1 MSFNLQTLTEG
12 IKQRHVGTQNKR
24 LVEKWS
30 RTGLLRGLNE
40 NHRENMATL
49 LENQAAQLLREANT
63 LGGDGGG
70 GDIRGFTNIA
80 FPIVRRV
87 FGGLVANELVS
98 IQPMSL
104 PSGLLFYLDYTY
116 GSSQGG
122 GVGDDAVATY
132 AEGQSIYNQP
142 TGKQIQSGSF
152 ATGGQY
158 DLVGSGFSRVHD
170 AVEAADL
177 ADEAEAVLTP
187 GSEANKKLAQSK
199 VLALLGSTSAANT
212 FDPDNPTHRAL
223 VDHDSQVIDLV
234 KAGTHKFMFVAALT
248 SAMDGFDS
256 TMVKDVAVSKLTDG
270 TTELLDANSAG
281 LGIFVPMSQS
291 AGQEIQGGSAHNVRR
306 LNKLGS
312 LAGGVFTANPL
323 SGSHVLMLV
332 RVSEELISGKHQDD
346 TNHGVAVPAVVG
358 AAQAGRLSL
367 GVVSFV
373 KSSAFSADPDVGDAL
388 TVPVFESDFGK
399 PGKNPGNPSPTI
411 PEIDIKIESLPVTA
425 QTRKLRARWS
435 PELAQDLNAYHS
447 MDAEV
452 ELTQILSEQIALEID
467 REILNDL
474 LTQARGANF
483 FWSRAPG
490 KFVNKRTGEEI
501 QRASTLNPGPA
512 FTGTVREWYET
523 LTETII
529 DVANEIH
536 RKTLRGSANFIV
548 VSPDVATVLEAS
560 VLYRPSYSL
569 DGDGQVG
576 APFTMGAE
584 KIGTLSNRFTVYK
597 DPYFPRNKIL
607 VGYKGGSYLETGFV
621 YAPYVPLIVTPTIFQ
636 PEDFTPRKG
645 VMTRYGKKMV
655 RADFYGTVTCLD
667 MNVI

>member
-1 MSFNLQTLTEG
+1 MSFTLQTLTEG
-12 IKQRHVGTQNKR
+12 IRDRHVGQQNKR

-30 RTGLLRGLNE
+30 RTGLLRGMEEVN
-40 NHRENMATL
+40 RENMATL
-49 LENQAAQLLREANT
+49 LENQAAQVLRESSTMGA
-63 LGGDGGG
+63 GDVG
-70 GDIRGFTNIA
+70 GFTNIA

-104 PSGLLFYLDYTY
+104 PSGLLFYLDYQY
-116 GSSQGG
+116 GSSRGG
-122 GVGDDAVATY
+122 FD
-132 AEGQSIYNQP
+132 EGQSIYGRPDGN
-142 TGKQIQSGSF
+142 GIQEG
-152 ATGGQY
+152 ADAVGGQY
-158 DLVGSGFSRVHD
+158 DLVGSGYSRVYDSVTAD
-170 AVEAADL
+170 ATTDLTAGTKTVARADL
-177 ADEAEAVLTP
+177 LDNTLANFGLFDPTSSVHLGLVGHDPQLITKATAVADGGAGQRFAFVP
-187 GSEANKKLAQSK
+187 VK
-199 VLALLGSTSAANT
+199 LGSFA
-212 FDPDNPTHRAL
+212 
-223 VDHDSQVIDLV
+223 
-234 KAGTHKFMFVAALT
+234 AGTSMDKTAVASVTLTGLTGNGAASAQALDDDMQ
-248 SAMDGFDS
+248 A
-256 TMVKDVAVSKLTDG
+256 
-270 TTELLDANSAG
+270 
-281 LGIFVPMSQS
+281 
-291 AGQEIQGGSAHNVRR
+291 GSALNLRR
-306 LNKLGS
+306 LNRLGS
-312 LAGGVFTANPL
+312 IAGGVFSDDAINGDT
-323 SGSHVLMLV
+323 VLTLV
-332 RVSEELISGKHQDD
+332 RLDAA
-346 TNHGVAVPAVVG
+346 VA
-358 AAQAGRLSL
+358 AGGLDAFDNSDVNAP
-367 GVVSFV
+367 GVVKVEFV
-373 KSSAFSADPDVGDAL
+373 VADSVTFSGGEAD
-388 TVPVFESDFGK
+388 
-399 PGKNPGNPSPTI
+399 GNPSFESNMKAAGDEISPVI
-411 PEIDIKIESLPVTA
+411 PEIDIKIESIPVTA

-467 REILNDL
+467 REILGDL
-474 LTQARGANF
+474 LRGAKGANF
-483 FWSRAPG
+483 FWSRSPG
-490 KFVNKRTGEEI
+490 KFVNKRTGAQIE
-501 QRASTLNPGPA
+501 RTSTLTPGPA

-548 VSPDVATVLEAS
+548 VSPDVATILEAS

-576 APFTMGAE
+576 TPFTMGAE
-584 KIGTLSNRFTVYK
+584 KVGTLSNRFTVYK
-597 DPYFPRNKIL
+597 DPYFPRNKVL

>member
-1 MSFNLQTLTEG
+1 MSFTLQTLTEG
-12 IKQRHVGTQNKR
+12 IRERHVGTQNKR

-30 RTGLLRGLNE
+30 RTGLLRGMDDVN
-40 NHRENMATL
+40 RENMATL

-63 LGGDGGG
+63 LGGGGSG
-70 GDIRGFTNIA
+70 PHNVNGFTNIA

-116 GSSQGG
+116 GSNQGG
-122 GVGDDAVATY
+122 GAPEDAADSDDKNGVY
-132 AEGQSIYNQP
+132 SEGQSIYNNP
-142 TGKQIQSGSF
+142 TGKAVQSGSL

-158 DLVGSGFSRVHD
+158 DLAGSDFSRLHVT
-170 AVEAADL
+170 AVD
-177 ADEAEAVLTP
+177 
-187 GSEANKKLAQSK
+187 GANEFILGKLAQAS
-199 VLALLGSTSAANT
+199 VAGELTVPNENVGAYNADLEGTLTTANLLKTDNQADLKAIQ
-212 FDPDNPTHRAL
+212 FDPQIIDRI
-223 VDHDSQVIDLV
+223 DSQESKYVLLHLPLGGHGDAGGVNPFSAQQCDLTAIKSVALAITDLSNKGKLEPVSDLV
-234 KAGTHKFMFVAALT
+234 
-248 SAMDGFDS
+248 
-256 TMVKDVAVSKLTDG
+256 
-270 TTELLDANSAG
+270 
-281 LGIFVPMSQS
+281 
-291 AGQEIQGGSAHNVRR
+291 QGGKNIINVRR
-306 LNKLGS
+306 LNQLGTFAAGKFTPNPFAS
-312 LAGGVFTANPL
+312 ASTDNACIRMVLRVNAALAD
-323 SGSHVLMLV
+323 
-332 RVSEELISGKHQDD
+332 EEDQEAAK
-346 TNHGVAVPAVVG
+346 VA
-358 AAQAGRLSL
+358 L
-367 GVVSFV
+367 SFV
-373 KSSAFSADPDVGDAL
+373 KGAQFDADDPSGSTL
-388 TVPVFESDFGK
+388 TIPSFESDFGS
-399 PGKNPGNPSPTI
+399 GSNVGTPSPVI
-411 PEIDIKIESLPVTA
+411 PEIDIKIESIPVTA

-474 LTQARGANF
+474 LTQAQGANF
-483 FWSRAPG
+483 FWSRSPG
-490 KFVNKRTGEEI
+490 KFVNKRTGAEI
-501 QRASTLNPGPA
+501 ARTSTLRPGPA

-523 LTETII
+523 LTETVI

-548 VSPDVATVLEAS
+548 VSPDVATILEAS

-584 KIGTLSNRFTVYK
+584 KIGSLSNRFTVYK

-655 RADFYGTVTCLD
+655 RADFFGTVTCLD

>member
-1 MSFNLQTLTEG
+1 MSFNLQQLTEG
-12 IKQRHVGTQNKR
+12 IRQRHVGTQNKR
-24 LVEKWS
+24 LVEKWN
-30 RTGLLRGLNE
+30 RTGLLRGLDDVS
-40 NHRENMATL
+40 RENMSTL
-49 LENQAAQLLREANT
+49 LENQAAQVLREANT
-63 LGGDGGG
+63 LGSDGSS
-70 GDIRGFTNIA
+70 DIRGFTNIA

-116 GSSQGG
+116 GSDVGG
-122 GVGDDAVATY
+122 DADSPSTY
-132 AEGQSIYNQP
+132 KAGQSIYNSP
-142 TGKQIQSGSF
+142 TGKGVQSGSLGV
-152 ATGGQY
+152 GGQY
-158 DLVGSGFSRVHD
+158 DLAGSGFSRVHD
-170 AVEAADL
+170 VETSHGIGNGDSFTAAGF
-177 ADEAEAVLTP
+177 V
-187 GSEANKKLAQSK
+187 N
-199 VLALLGSTSAANT
+199 LGASVGAASTSTTADAKLLQ
-212 FDPDNPTHRAL
+212 FDPQVLDLIDN
-223 VDHDSQVIDLV
+223 SE
-234 KAGTHKFMFVAALT
+234 GKFFFVAADVP
-248 SAMDGFDS
+248 SAADK
-256 TMVKDVAVSKLTDG
+256 TAVKDFALMATGSQAMNKDIETDLG
-270 TTELLDANSAG
+270 TL
-281 LGIFVPMSQS
+281 
-291 AGQEIQGGSAHNVRR
+291 QGGEALNVRR
-306 LNKLGS
+306 LNQLGS
-312 LAGGVFTANPL
+312 LSGTTWTPDPINGSQVLLVL
-323 SGSHVLMLV
+323 SGTEAPVAAEVHLSYVKAD
-332 RVSEELISGKHQDD
+332 SFEASASGGD
-346 TNHGVAVPAVVG
+346 T
-358 AAQAGRLSL
+358 
-367 GVVSFV
+367 
-373 KSSAFSADPDVGDAL
+373 L
-388 TVPVFESDFGK
+388 TVPAFESNMGLGSAQT
-399 PGKNPGNPSPTI
+399 PVI
-411 PEIDIKIESLPVTA
+411 PEIDIKIESIPVTA

-474 LTQARGANF
+474 LTQAQGANYY
-483 FWSRAPG
+483 WSRSPG
-490 KFVNKRTGEEI
+490 KFVNKQTGAEIART
-501 QRASTLNPGPA
+501 STLTPGPA

-523 LTETII
+523 LTETVI

-548 VSPDVATVLEAS
+548 VSPDVATILEAS
-560 VLYRPSYSL
+560 VLYRPAYSL

-621 YAPYVPLIVTPTIFQ
+621 YAPYVPLIVTPTIFA

-667 MNVI
+667 MNII

>member
-1 MSFNLQTLTEG
+1 MSFTLQTLTEG
-12 IKQRHVGTQNKR
+12 IRDRHVGQQNKR

-30 RTGLLRGLNE
+30 RTGLLRGMDDVN
-40 NHRENMATL
+40 RENMATL
-49 LENQAAQLLREANT
+49 LENQAAQVLRESSTMNQGSV
-63 LGGDGGG
+63 GG
-70 GDIRGFTNIA
+70 FSNIA

-87 FGGLVANELVS
+87 FGGLIANELVS

-116 GSSQGG
+116 GSAEGAHTVGESIYGGPAGKAIQGG
-122 GVGDDAVATY
+122 ADA
-132 AEGQSIYNQP
+132 I
-142 TGKQIQSGSF
+142 
-152 ATGGQY
+152 GGQY
-158 DLVGSGFSRVHD
+158 DLAGSGFSREHASVTVAHGDVD
-170 AVEAADL
+170 ATAKFDPTDATHLKLVDYDSAIIDAA
-177 ADEAEAVLTP
+177 A
-187 GSEANKKLAQSK
+187 
-199 VLALLGSTSAANT
+199 TSA
-212 FDPDNPTHRAL
+212 F
-223 VDHDSQVIDLV
+223 Q
-234 KAGTHKFMFVAALT
+234 FV
-248 SAMDGFDS
+248 
-256 TMVKDVAVSKLTDG
+256 
-270 TTELLDANSAG
+270 LLDATKLTKADLSLIKSATAVMDDG
-281 LGIFVPMSQS
+281 GTAQS
-291 AGQEIQGGSAHNVRR
+291 AVITAAQKLQGGSSHNVRKVSKVGTGNT
-306 LNKLGS
+306 LATFN
-312 LAGGVFTANPL
+312 AGGLNASGVQDQALFLIQIHATVPGTAAKTIDAGNVDGIIVKFVEADAAQGIANSVGGVDVDPAMEFL
-323 SGSHVLMLV
+323 NAG
-332 RVSEELISGKHQDD
+332 QDD
-346 TNHGVAVPAVVG
+346 EGGTS
-358 AAQAGRLSL
+358 LS
-367 GVVSFV
+367 
-373 KSSAFSADPDVGDAL
+373 DP
-388 TVPVFESDFGK
+388 SD
-399 PGKNPGNPSPTI
+399 I
-411 PEIDIKIESLPVTA
+411 PEIDIKIESIPVTA

-467 REILNDL
+467 REILADL
-474 LTQARGANF
+474 LNGAQGANF
-483 FWSRAPG
+483 FWSRSPG
-490 KFVNKRTGEEI
+490 KFVNKRTGAEI
-501 QRASTLNPGPA
+501 ARTSTLNPGPA

-523 LTETII
+523 LTETVI

-548 VSPDVATVLEAS
+548 VSPDVATILEAS

-584 KIGTLSNRFTVYK
+584 KVGTLSNRFTVYK

-667 MNVI
+667 MNII